1 MNYSNERLFTDLR
14 DSISEAKIAS
24 RFKPN
29 GITNNRKKWERKNAL
44 RKVKN
49 FVDYHKQKAGELS
62 EVVNKTPLSNKLT
75 ERIPNLG
82 NTDFGFN

>member
-1 MNYSNERLFTDLR
+1 MRYIYENDM
-14 DSISEAKIAS
+14 SIEDWARIT
-24 RFKPN
+24 RKPR
-29 GITNNRKKWERKNAL
+29 ITNNVKKWERKNAIIAGS
-44 RKVKN
+44 
-49 FVDYHKQKAGELS
+49 FADYNQQKAGELS